1 MKTTINVLMGLI
13 TLMFL
18 LFAGYEENVA
28 TAFVY
33 VLLSFL
39 CVFLMYIINFEKE
52 FRK

>member
-1 MKTTINVLMGLI
+1 MKVTVNVLMGLI
-13 TLMFL
+13 TLMFI

-33 VLLSFL
+33 VLLALL
-39 CVFLMYIINFEKE
+39 CVVLMYIINFEKE